1 MLQKSRSRLKTDT
14 FLPLDATAQSSQ
26 HINIFE
32 ELEEGNAEL
41 KQTNKEH
48 DKEAKEEKEKYEKQI
63 GYLTYLGQDT
73 NEALGRKSWYEQVP
87 DRTKNDKTEVSLKA
101 KKREDPLM
109 LVQKLTSH
117 YEKACEKSQDPTKKY
132 KEYQKMVFSPEKR
145 KRQSSSDEEEHRR
158 RRKHCKHHRKNSGD
172 ESEADEEKAEKLRKL
187 EVLRAQRLKRE
198 REEKVR
204 TEQLLAKIKGEG
216 AETKEVARDNRGGKY
231 NSQFNPEIAKQNF
244 ARRKY

>member
-14 FLPLDATAQSSQ
+14 FLPLDTTAQSSQ

-32 ELEEGNAEL
+32 ELEEGNADL

-73 NEALGRKSWYEQVP
+73 NEALGRKSWYEQAP
-87 DRTKNDKTEVSLKA
+87 DRSKNDKTEVGLKA
-101 KKREDPLM
+101 KKREDPLV
-109 LVQKLTSH
+109 LVKKLTSH

-145 KRQSSSDEEEHRR
+145 KRRSGSDEEEQR
-158 RRKHCKHHRKNSGD
+158 RRKHHKHHRKSCSD
-172 ESEADEEKAEKLRKL
+172 ESEADEEKVEKMRKL

-198 REEKVR
+198 REEKAR
-204 TEQLLAKIKGEG
+204 AEQLLARIKGEG
-216 AETKEVARDNRGGKY
+216 AEVKKVAAESRIGKY

-244 ARRKY
+244 ARHKY